1 MEGKWLQ
8 ELQPKSFW
16 AQIQQGR
23 EEASLPE
30 RSHTSPGVRSGRTHL
45 IMWSLLDQSL
55 CLRGVSKL
63 MHWPGSHDLIGIGG
77 GGGEGGSP
85 VCAEIRV
92 PSPKGGKGAGQT
104 QNNKC
109 SLQHSCTFNSLKA
122 DVMGY

>member
-16 AQIQQGR
+16 AQIQQGK

-30 RSHTSPGVRSGRTHL
+30 RSRTSPGVCSDRTHL

-55 CLRGVSKL
+55 YLRGVGKL
-63 MHWPGSHDLIGIGG
+63 MHWPGSHDLIGIGRG
-77 GGGEGGSP
+77 AM
-85 VCAEIRV
+85 CAEIRV
-92 PSPKGGKGAGQT
+92 PSPKGGKDAGQT

-109 SLQHSCTFNSLKA
+109 SLQHSCTLNSLKA